1 MSWIRIKTMGS
12 LTFSET
18 FKGLNNECFI
28 RRMYGQDSAFRE
40 LLKFHILGWG
50 INIFLN
56 YMSKYLYQ
64 QSSLMMPSRFL
75 GLKV

>member
-1 MSWIRIKTMGS
+1 MGS

-40 LLKFHILGWG
+40 LTKIPYFGLGHQHFFELHVK
-50 INIFLN
+50 IFIPT
-56 YMSKYLYQ
+56 K
-64 QSSLMMPSRFL
+64 QSYDAF
-75 GLKV
+75 